1 MSWVACSIIT
11 AQLPTLSV
19 YLGHVRPEDTYW
31 YLTAT
36 PDLLRAAGSRF
47 TPDGV
52 VGGAP

>member
-1 MSWVACSIIT
+1 LDVQAL
-11 AQLPTLSV
+11 LPTLSI
-19 YLGHVRPEDTYW
+19 YLGHVRSEDTYW

-36 PDLLRAAGSRF
+36 PDLLRVAGLRF